1 MKTGGGVMRRTIAP
15 LVAVLLAVFVLAV
28 PRAKADDD
36 NGLTFSSSLQGG
48 LLLYNG
54 LTQGSLNGS
63 RIPITSVG
71 LMGGPSDPV
80 SGLTCGSSAC
90 GWLNFTTGSLI
101 SNTPGSYTFNGGGMV
116 TVLGTVP
123 GQTGAATTLV
133 SAVFV
138 GPVTVTQVGA
148 NTWQLV
154 GNISVTSASSSI
166 QGLFPNLQLP
176 SSGSLSTLVIMFN
189 MRPNGTFS
197 GTASS
202 TGVFISTAPES
213 SSMIMLGS
221 GLIGVGYFL
230 RRRRKIKGS
239 QEPLLG
245 A

>member
-1 MKTGGGVMRRTIAP
+1 MRRLIAP
-15 LVAVLLAVFVLAV
+15 LLVGLLAVFVFSV
-28 PRAKADDD
+28 PCVQADDGGD
-36 NGLTFSSSLQGG
+36 GLTFSSSLQGG

-54 LTQGSLNGS
+54 YTQGSLNGS

-71 LMGGPSDPV
+71 LVGGLSDAV

-90 GWLNFTTGSLI
+90 GWLNFTTGSLQ
-101 SNTPGSYTFNGGGMV
+101 SFTPGNYSFNGGGMV

-123 GQTGAATTLV
+123 GQVGGSTTLV

-138 GPVTVTQVGA
+138 GPVTVTQIGA

-154 GNISVTSASSSI
+154 GSIAVTSASSSI
-166 QGLFPNLQLP
+166 QGLFPSLQLP
-176 SSGSLSTLVIMFN
+176 ATGSLSTLVIVFN

-197 GTASS
+197 GTAAS
-202 TGVFISTAPES
+202 TDMFISTAPES

-230 RRRRKIKGS
+230 RRKRRVKGS
-239 QEPLLG
+239 QDNLLET
-245 A
+245 